1 MWEAL
6 NFYEHRP
13 MLVQLFYVRE
23 KLVLSGLVYAG
34 DEQGSAYFALSG
46 YLFHPGSSFSSFL

>member
-1 MWEAL
+1 
-6 NFYEHRP
+6 

-34 DEQGSAYFALSG
+34 DEQGEVSRLCAGVLPSAYFALSG

>member
-1 MWEAL
+1 
-6 NFYEHRP
+6 